1 MRPRTRDDLITW
13 STAEAPGSPGMPAG
27 AWSEFLRAAVPED
40 ALDWLQVLA
49 GYAATGHTREHLLLF
64 IYGPAATGKGTWLSA
79 LADSLGSY
87 ARRIDPTDLMESRS
101 TQHPAWLADLAGRR
115 LVIGDEIPRG
125 SKWHTGRAK
134 SLVSGETIRAR
145 KMRQDYAEF
154 RPQAQIVLAANHAPS
169 LGGAK
174 DTGLSRRLRV
184 LPFTHRPA
192 VLDPTLG
199 ARIDKREVM
208 RWIVDGAQRYLD
220 EGLPA
225 ALESVRRATADYE
238 SEADMLSEFVSV
250 IAGTRVAKT
259 MIYQTYATWAGTAG
273 VKVRAD
279 AQGALSDAAGGL
291 QRSGRHDGQRG
302 PIGDPAAV
310 TGISTPSGGAARG
323 GRGGRG
329 GVFGLRS
336 RARGRRGE
344 GTMETTTTKG
354 GAGWIDYSRDGRRA
368 RVRLADIVHYWEDNR
383 GDAVAQLSGSPDE
396 CVYLYG
402 VPFDELAA
410 LLSAPGE
417 PVH

>member
-64 IYGPAATGKGTWLSA
+64 IYGPAATGEGTWLSA

-101 TQHPAWLADLAGRR
+101 TQHPAWFADLAGRR

-273 VKVRAD
+273 MKFPLTRRA
-279 AQGALSDAAGGL
+279 LYRTLAAGGL

-310 TGISTPSGGAARG
+310 AGISTPSTPSGARG
-323 GRGGRG
+323 AE
-329 GVFGLRS
+329 GVEGVEFLVRALA
-336 RARGRRGE
+336 RARAPGGGNDGNDNDEGRRGLDRLL
-344 GTMETTTTKG
+344 
-354 GAGWIDYSRDGRRA
+354 ARRA
-368 RVRLADIVHYWEDNR
+368 AGAR
-383 GDAVAQLSGSPDE
+383 
-396 CVYLYG
+396 
-402 VPFDELAA
+402 
-410 LLSAPGE
+410 
-417 PVH
+417 

>member
-1 MRPRTRDDLITW
+1 MRGQVRRPL
-13 STAEAPGSPGMPAG
+13 STARKRRDGIP
-27 AWSEFLRAAVPED
+27 LRR
-40 ALDWLQVLA
+40 
-49 GYAATGHTREHLLLF
+49 G
-64 IYGPAATGKGTWLSA
+64 
-79 LADSLGSY
+79 
-87 ARRIDPTDLMESRS
+87 RRV
-101 TQHPAWLADLAGRR
+101 AGRR

-250 IAGTRVAKT
+250 VAGTRVAKT

-273 VKVRAD
+273 VKFP
-279 AQGALSDAAGGL
+279 L
-291 QRSGRHDGQRG
+291 
-302 PIGDPAAV
+302 
-310 TGISTPSGGAARG
+310 T
-323 GRGGRG
+323 
-329 GVFGLRS
+329 
-336 RARGRRGE
+336 
-344 GTMETTTTKG
+344 
-354 GAGWIDYSRDGRRA
+354 RRA
-368 RVRLADIVHYWEDNR
+368 LYRTLREDYNAR
-383 GDAVAQLSGSPDE
+383 DATMGNVDQLVIP
-396 CVYLYG
+396 
-402 VPFDELAA
+402 PR
-410 LLSAPGE
+410 
-417 PVH
+417 

>member
-273 VKVRAD
+273 VKFP
-279 AQGALSDAAGGL
+279 L
-291 QRSGRHDGQRG
+291 
-302 PIGDPAAV
+302 
-310 TGISTPSGGAARG
+310 T
-323 GRGGRG
+323 
-329 GVFGLRS
+329 
-336 RARGRRGE
+336 
-344 GTMETTTTKG
+344 
-354 GAGWIDYSRDGRRA
+354 RRA
-368 RVRLADIVHYWEDNR
+368 LYRTLREDYNAR
-383 GDAVAQLSGSPDE
+383 DATTGNVDQLEIP
-396 CVYLYG
+396 
-402 VPFDELAA
+402 PR
-410 LLSAPGE
+410 
-417 PVH
+417 

>member
-310 TGISTPSGGAARG
+310 TGISTPSGG
-323 GRGGRG
+323 GREGRKG
-329 GVFGLRS
+329 WKGWSFWFALA
-336 RARGRRGE
+336 RARAPGGGNDGNDNDEGRRGLDRLL
-344 GTMETTTTKG
+344 
-354 GAGWIDYSRDGRRA
+354 ARRA
-368 RVRLADIVHYWEDNR
+368 AGAR
-383 GDAVAQLSGSPDE
+383 
-396 CVYLYG
+396 
-402 VPFDELAA
+402 
-410 LLSAPGE
+410 
-417 PVH
+417 